1 MPYETWERMS
11 PMGKHICRYLV
22 CDPGEEPVRP
32 DWTWTKNQGADP
44 NAAHVGAKVDNP
56 FAMVGT
62 SSNANANL

>member
-1 MPYETWERMS
+1 MS

-32 DWTWTKNQGADP
+32 DWAYSNNHPVWTKNQGADP

-62 SSNANANL
+62 SSNANAKL